1 MIVERIRT
9 HTKKE
14 AIEITS
20 IIQKH
25 AEKVKNGIATVFVPH
40 TTAGITINEAYDP
53 AVCEDMLDELVRL
66 IPYSSNYKHLE
77 GNADAHIQASL
88 IGNSVSVIIENGK
101 LVLGRWQGIFFMEF
115 DGPRNR
121 EFYIKIIEG

>member
-1 MIVERIRT
+1 MIIEQIKTYTR
-9 HTKKE
+9 KE

-20 IIQKH
+20 IVQKQV
-25 AEKVKNGIATVFVPH
+25 EKIKSGVAVIYVPH

-53 AVCEDMLDELVRL
+53 AVCEDMLEELTRL
-66 IPYSSNYKHLE
+66 IPYSSKYKHLE

-88 IGNSVSVIIENGK
+88 VGSSVNVIIENGK

-121 EFYIKIIEG
+121 EFYIKIIKG